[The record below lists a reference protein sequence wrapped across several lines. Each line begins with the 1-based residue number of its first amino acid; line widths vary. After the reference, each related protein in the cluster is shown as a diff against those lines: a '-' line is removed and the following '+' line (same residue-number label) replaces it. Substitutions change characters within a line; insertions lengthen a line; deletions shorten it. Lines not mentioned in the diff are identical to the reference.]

1 VSKLKKEVITRK
13 EIYAI
18 RDAVTGAIEGTTQVT
33 VRVEKKRPFRY
44 EDFTML
50 FHAVN
55 IVLLKKITPAA
66 TKLLLYLMVNMGY
79 GNVVNR
85 TIKQLMD
92 ELGYG
97 RTQMWK
103 ALKELEEERVIIKEA
118 WEGDMRE
125 SLIYLNPEQSWRGF
139 PQDRQKT
146 KRNLEDKAQLS
157 LDLPIGKEKEGMGD
171 PLKQFLPKPLT
182 MNDNEEK

>member
-1 VSKLKKEVITRK
+1 MSKLKKEVITRK

-92 ELGYG
+92 ELGGGPY
-97 RTQMWK
+97 RQFRVYSWK
-103 ALKELEEERVIIKEA
+103 QELSAQQHEDNNVRCIH
-118 WEGDMRE
+118 
-125 SLIYLNPEQSWRGF
+125 
-139 PQDRQKT
+139 QDG
-146 KRNLEDKAQLS
+146 QL
-157 LDLPIGKEKEGMGD
+157 
-171 PLKQFLPKPLT
+171 
-182 MNDNEEK
+182 